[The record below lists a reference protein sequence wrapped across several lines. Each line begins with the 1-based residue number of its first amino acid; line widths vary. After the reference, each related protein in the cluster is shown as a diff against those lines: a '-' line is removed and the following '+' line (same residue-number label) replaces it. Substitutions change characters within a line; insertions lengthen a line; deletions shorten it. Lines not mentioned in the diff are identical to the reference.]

1 MSCFLSPSAEE
12 LLLKVIILALA
23 LVADVICDA
32 SGTAAELVVAVV
44 ARDHRG
50 GRVLLAG
57 DRDGRPDLAK
67 VGRLPLRSGALG
79 AVADRLEGLGQASGG
94 LRLGC

>member
-44 ARDHRG
+44 ARDHRV